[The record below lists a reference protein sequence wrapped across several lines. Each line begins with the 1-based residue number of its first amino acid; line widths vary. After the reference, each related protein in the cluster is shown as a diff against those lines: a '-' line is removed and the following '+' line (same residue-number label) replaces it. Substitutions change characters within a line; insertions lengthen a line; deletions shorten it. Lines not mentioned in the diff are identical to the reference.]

1 VADLRGRAVIPQPET
16 RYARTQ
22 DGVSLAYH
30 VAGDGP
36 VDLLWL
42 HAFMGSLGVLWE
54 HEVMRSLTEKLK
66 GVPGTWRVY
75 TVEP

>member
-1 VADLRGRAVIPQPET
+1 VIPQPET
-16 RYARTQ
+16 QYARTQ